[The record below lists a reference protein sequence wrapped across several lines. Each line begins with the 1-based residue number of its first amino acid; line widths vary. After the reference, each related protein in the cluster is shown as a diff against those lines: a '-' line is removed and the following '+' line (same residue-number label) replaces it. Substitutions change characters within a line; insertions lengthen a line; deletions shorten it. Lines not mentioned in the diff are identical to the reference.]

1 MQREQRKLEH
11 IKYALELGDGPALT
25 HFADLRF
32 VHNCLPEVNPTDIDI
47 SVTLWGKR
55 LRLPFFIDAITGSAD
70 AVTKIN
76 SKLAQ
81 VAARCGIGLAVGS
94 QYGAV
99 CKGTGIASYKVVR
112 EENPQGLVFGN
123 LSALATPQQALAA
136 VEMLQADALELHL
149 NAAQELCMAE
159 GDKNYAG
166 LWQNMQQILDTLPV
180 PLIVKETGCGIAREQ
195 YEKFLAAGFSAFN
208 CAGSGGTNF
217 PAIEVRRRGEILAA
231 DMAAWGVPTC
241 WSLLDGQIVPKEKI
255 LFASGGIRSGADV
268 AKAFALGADAV
279 GITGPV
285 LRKLMES
292 GVETTVKYLDDLAN
306 EFVNY
311 LLLLGCK
318 TPYELRRVPLII
330 TGATREYID
339 CRGYN
344 LLKLCHGR
352 RA

>member
-1 MQREQRKLEH
+1 M
-11 IKYALELGDGPALT
+11 
-25 HFADLRF
+25 
-32 VHNCLPEVNPTDIDI
+32 
-47 SVTLWGKR
+47 
-55 LRLPFFIDAITGSAD
+55 
-70 AVTKIN
+70 
-76 SKLAQ
+76 
-81 VAARCGIGLAVGS
+81 
-94 QYGAV
+94 
-99 CKGTGIASYKVVR
+99 
-112 EENPQGLVFGN
+112 
-123 LSALATPQQALAA
+123 
-136 VEMLQADALELHL
+136 
-149 NAAQELCMAE
+149 
-159 GDKNYAG
+159 
-166 LWQNMQQILDTLPV
+166 
-180 PLIVKETGCGIAREQ
+180 
-195 YEKFLAAGFSAFN
+195 
-208 CAGSGGTNF
+208 
-217 PAIEVRRRGEILAA
+217 
-231 DMAAWGVPTC
+231 
-241 WSLLDGQIVPKEKI
+241 LDGQIVPKEKI

-352 RA
+352 RV

>member
-11 IKYALELGDGPALT
+11 IKYALELCDGPALT

-32 VHNCLPEVNPTDIDI
+32 VNNCLPELNPADIDI

-70 AVTKIN
+70 AVTEIN

-81 VAARCGIGLAVGS
+81 IAARCGVGLAVGS

-99 CKGTGIASYKVVR
+99 CEGTGIASYKVVR
-112 EENPQGLVFGN
+112 EENPHGLVFGN
-123 LSALATPQQALAA
+123 LSALATPSQAIAA
-136 VEMLQADALELHL
+136 VEMLHADALELHL

-166 LWQNMQQILDTLPV
+166 LWQNMQQILQSLYV
-180 PLIVKETGCGIAREQ
+180 PIVIKETGCGIAKEQ
-195 YEKFLAAGFSAFN
+195 YEKFLAAGFAAFN
-208 CAGSGGTNF
+208 CAGAGGTNF
-217 PAIEVRRRGEILAA
+217 PAIEARRRGRILL
-231 DMAAWGVPTC
+231 DEMAVWGVPTC
-241 WSLLDGQIVPKEKI
+241 WSLLDGQVVPKNKM

-279 GITGPV
+279 GITGPI
-285 LRKLMES
+285 LRKVMES
-292 GVETTVKYLDDLAN
+292 GVEAAVKYLEALAA
-306 EFVNY
+306 ELKDY

-318 TPYELRRVPLII
+318 TPYALRHVPLII
-330 TGATREYID
+330 MGATREYID
-339 CRGYN
+339 CRGCD
-344 LLKLCHGR
+344 LQKLCRSR

>member
-32 VHNCLPEVNPTDIDI
+32 VHNCLPEVNPADIDI

-70 AVTKIN
+70 AVTEIN

-81 VAARCGIGLAVGS
+81 VAARCEVGLAVGS

-112 EENPQGLVFGN
+112 EKNPQGLVFAN
-123 LSALATPQQALAA
+123 LSALATPQQAVAA
-136 VEMLQADALELHL
+136 VEMLHADALELHL

-166 LWQNMQQILDTLPV
+166 LWQNIRQILEALPV
-180 PLIVKETGCGIAREQ
+180 PLVIKETGCGIAKEQ
-195 YEKFLAAGFSAFN
+195 YEKFLAAGLSVFN
-208 CAGSGGTNF
+208 CAGAGGTNF
-217 PAIEVRRRGEILAA
+217 PAIEARRRSKILP
-231 DMAAWGVPTC
+231 DEMAAWGVPTC
-241 WSLLDGQIVPKEKI
+241 WSLLDGQVVPQEKM
-255 LFASGGIRSGADV
+255 LFASGGIRSGADI

-279 GITGPV
+279 GITAPI
-285 LRKLMES
+285 LRKIMES
-292 GVETTVKYLDDLAN
+292 GVEAAVKYLDALAN
-306 EFVNY
+306 EFVDY
-311 LLLLGCK
+311 LLLLGCR
-318 TPYELRRVPLII
+318 TPHELRSVPLII

-344 LLKLCHGR
+344 LSKLCQSR
-352 RA
+352 RV

>member
-32 VHNCLPEVNPTDIDI
+32 VHNCLPEVNPADIDI

-70 AVTKIN
+70 AVTEIN

-81 VAARCGIGLAVGS
+81 VAARCGVGLAVGS

-112 EENPQGLVFGN
+112 EENPHGLVFGN
-123 LSALATPQQALAA
+123 LSALATPQQAVAA
-136 VEMLQADALELHL
+136 VEMLHADALELHL

-166 LWQNMQQILDTLPV
+166 LWQNIRQILEALPV
-180 PLIVKETGCGIAREQ
+180 PLVIKETGCGIAKEQ
-195 YEKFLAAGFSAFN
+195 YEKFLAAGFSVFN
-208 CAGSGGTNF
+208 CAGAGGTNF
-217 PAIEVRRRGEILAA
+217 PAIEARRRSKILP
-231 DMAAWGVPTC
+231 DEMAAWGVPTC
-241 WSLLDGQIVPKEKI
+241 WSLLDGQVVPQEKM
-255 LFASGGIRSGADV
+255 LFASGGIRSGADI

-279 GITGPV
+279 GITGPI
-285 LRKLMES
+285 LRKVMES
-292 GVETTVKYLDDLAN
+292 GVEAAVKYLDALAN
-306 EFVNY
+306 EFVEY

-318 TPYELRRVPLII
+318 TPYELRRIPLII
-330 TGATREYID
+330 TGATRAYID
-339 CRGYN
+339 CRGYD
-344 LLKLCHGR
+344 LPKLCHSR